1 MQARN
6 ADAHRRRWRA
16 RDACAAIMLISSEHR
31 PPRTTAVCNVTWR
44 AAADSCVR
52 DGMNDAA
59 DAGCTFCNCASER
72 VTCSDRRSRQLA
84 CKTLAS
90 RVVFARPGC
99 YVVVQGVV
107 SGFLTDR
114 WLLPFS
120 KLQKAGS
127 HNLSIYPCVLTSVGS
142 NMRESSGDSQLTLY
156 PMYQAKT
163 ARCAAIGA
171 PWAAQASNSAL

>member
-1 MQARN
+1 MVGACVERCRN
-6 ADAHRRRWRA
+6 AWCGRL
-16 RDACAAIMLISSEHR
+16 CYF
-31 PPRTTAVCNVTWR
+31 PPGRSDRTTQCAQFTSR
-44 AAADSCVR
+44 AAAADPCARKVKK
-52 DGMNDAA
+52 DATDA
-59 DAGCTFCNCASER
+59 DTTFAMCERERAEKSPKAEAASGCN
-72 VTCSDRRSRQLA
+72 
-84 CKTLAS
+84 TLAS

-99 YVVVQGVV
+99 CGVVQGVV
-107 SGFLTDR
+107 SGFLTGR

-120 KLQKAGS
+120 SSKKAGS

-142 NMRESSGDSQLTLY
+142 NMRESSGDSQLTLS